1 MQIFINILL
10 RFVIQTGKEKNTVT
24 ENLYTAFERL
34 TESGLSPMWIKEAE
48 VAKLSPTKM
57 VKLIILWGE
66 LVSRGFKSS

>member
-1 MQIFINILL
+1 ML
-10 RFVIQTGKEKNTVT
+10 RFVIPTGKEKNTVT
-24 ENLYTAFERL
+24 ENLNTAFERS
-34 TESGLSPMWIKEAE
+34 TESGLSPVWSKEAE